1 LAYRKQTFSVIP
13 MNRLSRTLL
22 PALALLALAAGAAQA
37 QTVPSPFRYID
48 KKSSVEVTGGYL
60 FTDPELAVNDS
71 ITAEFGP
78 RSAPMITARYN
89 RRFGGPISGNVAL
102 SFVPSERRVISA
114 AEGQDSSFV
123 GVIDTGETVSAP
135 IAMLEAGVRFHLT
148 GDRTWRGLAPYL
160 MGTGGVAAEIGGA
173 EGGEKDL
180 PDDERFDFGPA
191 FAVGAGTGIDWFPT
205 PRFSLRTELSYRI
218 WRLAVPEGFAA
229 NRNADINE
237 WNGNAGVSVGA
248 AFHF

>member
-1 LAYRKQTFSVIP
+1 

-22 PALALLALAAGAAQA
+22 PALALLALGAGAAQA
-37 QTVPSPFRYID
+37 QTVPSPFRYVD
-48 KKSSVEVTGGYL
+48 TKSSVEVMGGYL
-60 FTDPELAVNDS
+60 FTDSELAVTDS

-78 RSAPMITARYN
+78 RSAPMITARFN

-102 SFVPSERRVISA
+102 SFIPSERRVISA
-114 AEGQDSSFV
+114 AEGQDSVFV

-135 IAMLEAGVRFHLT
+135 IAMLEAGVRFHVT
-148 GDRTWRGLAPYL
+148 GDRTYRGLAPYV
-160 MGTGGVAAEIGGA
+160 MGTGGLATEIGGA
-173 EGGEKDL
+173 AGGEKDL

-191 FAVGAGTGIDWFPT
+191 LAVGAGAGLDWFPSR
-205 PRFSLRTELSYRI
+205 RFSLRTELSYRI
-218 WRLAVPEGFAA
+218 WRLTVPEGFAS
-229 NRNADINE
+229 NRNADIDE

>member
-1 LAYRKQTFSVIP
+1 
-13 MNRLSRTLL
+13 
-22 PALALLALAAGAAQA
+22 
-37 QTVPSPFRYID
+37 
-48 KKSSVEVTGGYL
+48 
-60 FTDPELAVNDS
+60 
-71 ITAEFGP
+71 
-78 RSAPMITARYN
+78 MITARFN

-123 GVIDTGETVSAP
+123 GVIDTGR
-135 IAMLEAGVRFHLT
+135 AGERAHRHAGGRRTLPHHRRPHLARPCAVPDGHRRPGR
-148 GDRTWRGLAPYL
+148 GDRRRA
-160 MGTGGVAAEIGGA
+160 
-173 EGGEKDL
+173 GGEKDL

-191 FAVGAGTGIDWFPT
+191 LAVGAGTGIDWFPT
-205 PRFSLRTELSYRI
+205 RRFSLRTELSYRI

-229 NRNADINE
+229 NRNADIDE